1 MVGIACAM
9 KFVSRCNFPGLP
21 SVIATRPHFHEP
33 CLIEGAAV
41 NVYGVSIICRPH
53 GQSLV
58 MLDGLLHV
66 LGIVFVDVV
75 VGSEQE
81 PGGVTY

>member
-1 MVGIACAM
+1 MIGITLWETEHVMLVFKEAI
-9 KFVSRCNFPGLP
+9 FSGLP
-21 SVIATRPHFHEP
+21 SVVATRPHFHEP

-41 NVYGVSIICRPH
+41 NVDGVSIVGRPH

-75 VGSEQE
+75 VGSE
-81 PGGVTY
+81 